1 MTKHASYLI
10 EGTDGRKIP
19 VDLHV
24 PEVGN
29 DRVPVIIFM
38 HGYKGFKDW
47 GHFPLACEYMSRS
60 GFAVARFN
68 FSWNGT
74 SPESPDEFC
83 EPEQFGHNTF
93 SRELD
98 DLDLVIENLWWSFSM
113 QSRIDP
119 ARLGLLGH
127 SRGGGTAI
135 LKAAVD
141 ERVKAVATWAA
152 VNDFEKYMNPPD
164 LAEWQRKG
172 VTDVVNTRTGQV
184 LPMYLSIRDDFYAN
198 KSRLDIQAA
207 AKKIQIPQL
216 IVHGTNDETVPLRDA
231 EALKIWNPFAEFEEI
246 QGADHTFGGKHP
258 WTDKNLPAD
267 TLKAVLATTTFFRHN
282 L

>member
-1 MTKHASYLI
+1 MAKHATYLI

-29 DRVPVIIFM
+29 DRVPVIIFL
-38 HGYKGFKDW
+38 HGFKGFKDW
-47 GHFPLACEYMSRS
+47 GTFPLACEMMSRS

-74 SPESPDEFC
+74 RPDNQTEFC
-83 EPEQFGHNTF
+83 EPEQFGRNTF

-98 DLDLVIENLWWSFSM
+98 DLDLVIENLWWTISM

-135 LKAAVD
+135 LKAAQD
-141 ERVKAVATWAA
+141 ARVKAVATWAA
-152 VNDFEKYMNPPD
+152 VSDFERRVNPPE
-164 LAEWQRKG
+164 LEEWKRKG
-172 VTDVVNTRTGQV
+172 VADVVNMRTGQV
-184 LPMYLSIRDDFYAN
+184 LPMYIDIRDDFYAN
-198 KSRLDIQAA
+198 KDRLNIQSA
-207 AKKIQIPQL
+207 AKSLQIPQL
-216 IVHGTNDETVPLRDA
+216 IVHGTKDEAVPLVEA
-231 EALKIWNPFAEFEEI
+231 EALKIWNPFAEFEELH
-246 QGADHTFGGKHP
+246 GANHTFGGQHP
-258 WTDKNLPAD
+258 WTEKNLPVD
-267 TLKAVLATTTFFRHN
+267 TMKAVTATVAFFRQN

>member
-29 DRVPVIIFM
+29 DRVPVIIFL
-38 HGYKGFKDW
+38 HGFKGFKDW

-74 SPESPDEFC
+74 SPEKPEEFC
-83 EPEQFGHNTF
+83 EPEQFGRNTF
-93 SRELD
+93 SRELE
-98 DLDLVIENLWWSFSM
+98 DLDLVIENLWWSFSL

-127 SRGGGTAI
+127 SRGGGTAL
-135 LKAAVD
+135 LKAAQD
-141 ERVKAVATWAA
+141 SRVKAVATWAG
-152 VNDFEKYMNPPD
+152 VSDFEKRMNPPE
-164 LAEWQRKG
+164 LEQWIKYG
-172 VTDVVNTRTGQV
+172 VIAVPNLRTGQI
-184 LPMYLSIRDDFYAN
+184 LPMYLDIRNDFYAN
-198 KSRLDIQAA
+198 QSKLDIQAA
-207 AKKIQIPQL
+207 VKSIQMPQL
-216 IVHGTNDETVPLRDA
+216 IVHGTKDTSVPLVEA
-231 EALKIWNPFAEFEEI
+231 EKIKLWNPFAEFVELI
-246 QGADHTFGGKHP
+246 DADHTFGGKHP

-267 TLKAVLATTTFFRHN
+267 TLKAVMATTAFFRQN